1 MEALDTLP
9 WMVLLG
15 LGALH
20 GINPAMGWLFAVALG
35 MQEEERGA
43 VWRALGP
50 MALGHALA
58 IAAAIAAGALV
69 GLVVPLSLLKWIV
82 AGLLVAFG
90 VSQLVRHRHPGGAG
104 MRVGGKE
111 LTLWS
116 FLMATAHGAGLMV
129 LPFVLGPTA
138 GGISGAGAMATAAN
152 ATATGG
158 AGSAATGTGALA
170 SLPPEAVVAIAA
182 TLLHTASYLLV
193 TGVVAAVVYEKLG
206 LRFLR
211 SAWINLDLLWALA
224 LIATAAVTPFL

>member
-1 MEALDTLP
+1 
-9 WMVLLG
+9 
-15 LGALH
+15 
-20 GINPAMGWLFAVALG
+20 MGWLFAVALG

-58 IAAAIAAGALV
+58 IAAAIAAAALV
-69 GLVVPLSLLKWIV
+69 GLVIPLSTLKWIV

-90 VSQLVRHRHPGGAG
+90 VSQLVRHRHPRGSG

-111 LTLWS
+111 LTVWS

-138 GGISGAGAMATAAN
+138 DPV
-152 ATATGG
+152 
-158 AGSAATGTGALA
+158 AGSTTPGAA
-170 SLPPEAVVAIAA
+170 SLAGLPAEPVVGIAA
-182 TLLHTASYLLV
+182 TLLHTAGYLFV
-193 TGVVAAVVYEKLG
+193 TGLVAAIVYEKVG